1 MNHRFVTRVVIG
13 ITVLFIAASLSFAR
27 LRAASAPA
35 GAGTAGP
42 QGAAHPGAALF
53 SSHCGSC
60 HEAGAVAAPL
70 RGPAAGA
77 RAQGM
82 VEFLRR
88 HGKSSDAQD
97 RLIVEYLTEQAA
109 VAAPAR

>member
-1 MNHRFVTRVVIG
+1 MNHRIVTRVVIG
-13 ITVLFIAASLSFAR
+13 IAVLCVAAALSFAR
-27 LRAASAPA
+27 LRAAP
-35 GAGTAGP
+35 GTGGP
-42 QGAAHPGAALF
+42 GPVSPQAAEHPGAALF
-53 SSHCGSC
+53 KTHCGTC
-60 HEAGAVAAPL
+60 HEVGAVAAPL
-70 RGPAAGA
+70 RGPTAGA

-97 RLIVEYLTEQAA
+97 RVIVEYLTERAA